1 MGSCSNP
8 HFFSA
13 QNDGPAGA
21 FGETLPEGLGG
32 VQDHLLGAL
41 RGLMS
46 TTNYVLRLSANAYIL
61 IVFVLFFALLGHL
74 LVRYVGRVYAA
85 VRSLYG
91 HGTAAASP
99 VEPTVLMVWE
109 ILMLLL
115 STATSVVVSLL
126 WPIWLPF
133 VLVIL
138 GWNTIAWGLATAA
151 AVLWAAALYAG
162 RSRLA
167 SPAFWR
173 ARYFAL
179 MRAFTSSPYA
189 VVESED
195 EDEGESYTEWEESV
209 IPPLHSDAMHNN
221 FVQLREECLKD
232 AERDAIEGR
241 EEGEEEEEK

>member
-13 QNDGPAGA
+13 QNDGPGLAGA
-21 FGETLPEGLGG
+21 FGEASLPEGLGG

-61 IVFVLFFALLGHL
+61 VVFALFFALLGHL

-85 VRSLYG
+85 VGSLYG
-91 HGTAAASP
+91 RAASP

-109 ILMLLL
+109 LLMLLL
-115 STATSVVVSLL
+115 SVATSVVVSLL
-126 WPIWLPF
+126 WPLWLPF

-138 GWNTIAWGLATAA
+138 GWNTIAWALAA
-151 AVLWAAALYAG
+151 AAAALCALALYAA

-173 ARYFAL
+173 ARYLGA
-179 MRAFTSSPYA
+179 MRAFTKSPYA
-189 VVESED
+189 IADSDDDAET
-195 EDEGESYTEWEESV
+195 YTEWEEGDEGRTG
-209 IPPLHSDAMHNN
+209 LNTDAMHNT
-221 FVQLREECLKD
+221 FVQLHEECLKN
-232 AERDAIEGR
+232 AKRHAIER
-241 EEGEEEEEK
+241 REEEEEK